1 MGTEGETD
9 FNININDRITT
20 TVTEPKPKTKFKSFP
35 QVTSFPQIHDNPR
48 SDSQMSTLSK
58 RKSSILDDDCIPIEE
73 DALEYALEEE
83 NYNSNSQEEEKDI

>member
-1 MGTEGETD
+1 
-9 FNININDRITT
+9 
-20 TVTEPKPKTKFKSFP
+20 
-35 QVTSFPQIHDNPR
+35 
-48 SDSQMSTLSK
+48 MSTLSK